1 MVKLDKPVRRE
12 LDIRGKPHTLVIDE
26 HGLKLTRKGARRGL
40 ELTWESLTDGDAAL
54 AAALEASIRANV
66 G

>member
-12 LDIRGKPHTLVIDE
+12 VDIGGTAHTLVIDPQ
-26 HGLKLTRKGARRGL
+26 GLKPTRKGARRGL
-40 ELTWESLTDGDAAL
+40 ELTWDELTSGDAAL
-54 AAALEASIRANV
+54 AAALAASLHAAV